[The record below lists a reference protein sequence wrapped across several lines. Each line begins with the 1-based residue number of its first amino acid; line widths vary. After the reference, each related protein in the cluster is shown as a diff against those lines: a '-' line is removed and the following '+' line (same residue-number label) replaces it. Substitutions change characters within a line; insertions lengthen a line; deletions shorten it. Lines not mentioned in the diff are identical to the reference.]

1 MTSLKIIL
9 IYFIIIA
16 MIYLL
21 VFIINTFIYRKYLKK
36 LSSNYTLSELDS
48 LLQSYEHSLQNAFPS
63 DKEEVRFYEEQI
75 SIINDLIEY
84 KKKYGKK

>member
-48 LLQSYEHSLQNAFPS
+48 LLQSYEHSLQNAFPA

>member
-1 MTSLKIIL
+1 MTPLKIIL

-16 MIYLL
+16 MIFLSA
-21 VFIINTFIYRKYLKK
+21 FIIYTFLYRKYLKK

-48 LLQSYEHSLQNAFPS
+48 LLQSYEHSLQNAFPTN
-63 DKEEVRFYEEQI
+63 KEDVRFYEEQI

-84 KKKYGKK
+84 KEKYEKK

>member
-1 MTSLKIIL
+1 MTTLKIIL

-16 MIYLL
+16 MIFLSA
-21 VFIINTFIYRKYLKK
+21 FIIYTFLYRIYLKK

-48 LLQSYEHSLQNAFPS
+48 LLQSYEHSLQNAFPAN
-63 DKEEVRFYEEQI
+63 KEDVRFYEEQI

-84 KKKYGKK
+84 KKKYDKK

>member
-1 MTSLKIIL
+1 MTPLKIIL

-16 MIYLL
+16 MIFLSA
-21 VFIINTFIYRKYLKK
+21 FIIYSFLYRKYLKK

-48 LLQSYEHSLQNAFPS
+48 LLQSYEHSLQNAFPAN
-63 DKEEVRFYEEQI
+63 KEDVRFYEEQI